1 MTNADEK
8 KKKMK
13 SRKCGKFILTCVV
26 LLGWLSVLSGI
37 SAGKYD
43 ELGNESGKYVLHF
56 LLLLLLLLLFQLN
69 THLLQSKP
77 PPTFQTVSNDE
88 GKYTLFFSIR
98 IYFIRISRLKFAK
111 F

>member
-26 LLGWLSVLSGI
+26 LLGWESVLSGI

-43 ELGNESGKYVLHF
+43 EGNMSRGNMYYIF
-56 LLLLLLLLLFQLN
+56 LLSLLLLFQPR

-77 PPTFQTVSNDE
+77 PPTSQTVNNDE
-88 GKYTLFFSIR
+88 GK
-98 IYFIRISRLKFAK
+98 
-111 F
+111 